1 MIIFKK
7 ISWSNFLSTGDVP
20 TTVFFDRSPTTL
32 IIGENGS
39 GKSTILDALTF
50 VLFGKAFRN
59 INKSQLVNTINE
71 KGLLVTIEFSI
82 GNKNFTVRR
91 GVKPN
96 IFEVLQDGKMID
108 QLANNRDYQE
118 YLEKVILKLNYKS
131 FTQIVVLGSSTFEP
145 FMQLKQSDRRTIVE
159 DLLDIQIFSSMN
171 SLLKVK
177 NSELKTTISDN
188 EHKRELNVSK
198 TKLQKNYIERL
209 TEDNQSDILKKQT
222 DVSTF
227 EDQKTLAIE
236 SLTTYHNEI
245 QSLSDKLITEDK
257 VQTKKSEFSNLQNQ
271 IEVKLKQDQKEVKF
285 YEKNSTCS
293 TCKQHIDD
301 EFKKEKITS
310 LSTNIEEKEQGLGKI
325 TTEIEQL
332 KIQIEEFRNIGK
344 QISEKNSQLA
354 ATKSKIEALDNNID
368 RAKKDINELKNKKEL
383 DNSELNVL
391 QLLESELIELEKDY
405 EEQCNTKQLY
415 GYAYELLRDS
425 GIKTKIIR
433 QYVPIIN
440 KYVNKYLNELEF
452 LINFSIDENFNETIR
467 SQYRDEFS
475 YSSFSEGEKM
485 RIDLA
490 LLFTWRMVAK
500 LKNSVNTNL
509 LILDEVFDSSL
520 DADGTEAFLK
530 ILNSLDEKTNVFVI
544 SHKGEILYDKFRS
557 TIKFIKEKQF
567 SRIEAG

>member
-145 FMQLKQSDRRTIVE
+145 FMQLRQSDRRTIVE

-177 NSELKTTISDN
+177 NSELKTAISDN
-188 EHKRELNVSK
+188 DNKRELNVSK

-209 TEDNQSDILKKQT
+209 TEDNQLDILKKQT

-271 IEVKLKQDQKEVKF
+271 IEVKLKHDQKEVKF

-332 KIQIEEFRNIGK
+332 KIQIEEFRDIGK

-415 GYAYELLRDS
+415 GYAHELLRDS

-567 SRIEAG
+567 SKIEVM

>member
-50 VLFGKAFRN
+50 GLFGKAFRN

-71 KGLLVTIEFSI
+71 KKLMVTIDFTI

-96 IFEVLQDGKMID
+96 VFEILQDGKMFD

-159 DLLDIQIFSSMN
+159 DLLDIQIFSAMN
-171 SLLKVK
+171 ILLKVK
-177 NSELKTTISDN
+177 NSELKTNTNDN
-188 EHKRELNVSK
+188 ENKRELNVSK
-198 TKLQKNYIERL
+198 TKIQKNYIERL
-209 TEDNQSDILKKQT
+209 KDDNQSDILKKES
-222 DVSTF
+222 DISNF
-227 EDQKTLAIE
+227 EDQKTTAIE
-236 SLTTYHNEI
+236 SLTTYHNDI
-245 QSLSDKLITEDK
+245 GTLTNKLIAEDK
-257 VQTKKSEFSNLQNQ
+257 VQTKNSEFGNLQNQ
-271 IEVKLKQDQKEVKF
+271 IEIKLKQEQKEVKF

-293 TCKQHIDD
+293 TCKQNIDD
-301 EFKKEKITS
+301 EFKEEKITS
-310 LSTNIEEKEQGLGKI
+310 LSTSITEKENGLGKI
-325 TTEIEQL
+325 STEIEQL
-332 KIQIEEFRNIGK
+332 RIQLDEFRNIAR
-344 QISEKNSQLA
+344 QISEKNNQLSAAKSQIQSL
-354 ATKSKIEALDNNID
+354 ENNID
-368 RAKKDINELKNKKEL
+368 RTKSDINELKDKKKL

-391 QLLESELIELEKDY
+391 QLLESEFEELQKDY
-405 EEQCNTKQLY
+405 EEQCDTKQLY
-415 GYAYELLRDS
+415 NYANELLRDS

-452 LINFSIDENFNETIR
+452 LINFSIDENFNETIQ

-530 ILNSLDEKTNVFVI
+530 ILNTLDDKTNVFVI

-557 TIKFIKEKQF
+557 TIKFLKEKQF
-567 SRIEAG
+567 SKIEVA

>member
-1 MIIFKK
+1 MIIFKE

-71 KGLLVTIEFSI
+71 KGLLVTIDFLV
-82 GNKNFTVRR
+82 GNKSFTVRR

-177 NSELKTTISDN
+177 NSELKTSITDN
-188 EHKRELNVSK
+188 ENKRELNASK
-198 TKLQKNYIERL
+198 TKMQKNYIERL
-209 TEDNQSDILKKQT
+209 TEDNETDVLKKQT
-222 DVSTF
+222 DISTF
-227 EDQKTLAIE
+227 EDQKKFAVE
-236 SLTTYHNEI
+236 SFTTFHNEI
-245 QSLSDKLITEDK
+245 KELSEKLVNEDSAKKKSSDYEK
-257 VQTKKSEFSNLQNQ
+257 VQSQ
-271 IEVKLKQDQKEVKF
+271 IELKLHNAEKELEF
-285 YEKNSTCS
+285 YENNSTCS
-293 TCKQHIDD
+293 TCKQVIDD
-301 EFKKEKITS
+301 EFKKEKLIDIS
-310 LSTNIEEKEQGLGKI
+310 KKIEEKEQGLEKI
-325 TTEIEQL
+325 STEIEQL

-344 QISEKNSQLA
+344 QISEKNNQLA
-354 ATKSKIEALDNNID
+354 ATKSKIESLDNNID
-368 RAKKDINELKNKKEL
+368 RAKKDIDDLKDKKEL

-391 QLLESELIELEKDY
+391 QLLEKELIELKKDY
-405 EEQCNTKQLY
+405 EEQCETKQLY

-452 LINFSIDENFNETIR
+452 LINFSIDENFSETIR

-557 TIKFIKEKQF
+557 TIKFVKEKQF
-567 SRIEAG
+567 SKIEVV